1 MLFGEA
7 RDIGVDEKLAISA
20 AALKDLQEA
29 AEEKMYWKGRADG
42 LEYVID
48 TLQSVFELIAKERQ

>member
-7 RDIGVDEKLAISA
+7 KDIGVDEKLVVSA
-20 AALKDLQEA
+20 AALKDLREA

-48 TLQSVFELIAKERQ
+48 TLQSVFELISEGRN

>member
-1 MLFGEA
+1 MLFGEE
-7 RDIGVDEKLAISA
+7 RDIGVDEKLVVSA
-20 AALKDLQEA
+20 AALKDLREA

-48 TLQSVFELIAKERQ
+48 TLQNIFDLISKER